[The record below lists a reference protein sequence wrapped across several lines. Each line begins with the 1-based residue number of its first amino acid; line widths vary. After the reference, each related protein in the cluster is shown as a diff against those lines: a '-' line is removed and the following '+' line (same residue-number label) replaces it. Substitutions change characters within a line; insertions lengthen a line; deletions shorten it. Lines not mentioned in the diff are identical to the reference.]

1 MTFDCLLIGEK
12 TMKTLITI
20 IRSVVALVGAAGR
33 WSLDISRQALP
44 KGELRIARQFTAGF
58 ESEIAQVPKGRLN
71 PFMSYVSSYSH
82 CVFSTKDR
90 RPCLTTQLRD
100 RLWPFLGGIAREH
113 QMKALSIGG
122 VEDHVHLLLS
132 LPATMSIAKAMQL
145 IKGGSSKW
153 VHDSFPDQRLFAW
166 QTKYGAFSVS
176 VSQLDRIIKYI
187 ENQQRH
193 HRRMTFQ
200 EEFIALLKR
209 HKIEYDER
217 YLWE

>member
-1 MTFDCLLIGEK
+1 MR
-12 TMKTLITI
+12 IT
-20 IRSVVALVGAAGR
+20 
-33 WSLDISRQALP
+33 
-44 KGELRIARQFTAGF
+44 RQFTAGF
-58 ESEIAQVPKGRLN
+58 ESVIAQVPKGRLN

-90 RPCLTTQLRD
+90 RPCLTAQLRD

-122 VEDHVHLLLS
+122 VEDHVHLL
-132 LPATMSIAKAMQL
+132 
-145 IKGGSSKW
+145 
-153 VHDSFPDQRLFAW
+153 
-166 QTKYGAFSVS
+166 
-176 VSQLDRIIKYI
+176 
-187 ENQQRH
+187 
-193 HRRMTFQ
+193 HRRMSFQ